1 MKILII
7 IKNVLKI
14 ISLTILLVVI
24 LMSLIYICITPYP
37 SSPINSQLFNSN
49 TKPCKTL
56 EIETGK
62 KGILTIT
69 PKVSYA
75 DDKVNIHVRELE
87 PFQLG
92 SLKLS
97 VRDSKDIL
105 WQSTAYFQANELGE
119 INPKRQEPLEASS
132 YKGIHS
138 MGLFWSLKPE
148 KISSFNFNTNLLFNV
163 VFSTANGDTLATSIL
178 RKSYENIENY
188 NISKTEIR
196 NKIVANFYQNETN
209 SPRPTIVLLAGS
221 GGNFQHR
228 KSKYLASK
236 GFNVLDLKYFGTKN
250 LPEQLEDVPLEYLH
264 NAINWLKIQ
273 PSVASSKIALIGR
286 SKGAEYALLYASK
299 YNDINALVSEV
310 GSSVTWSSKRYFKSS
325 WKYKDK
331 SIPRA
336 RGGLIE
342 AIRYLKS
349 SKGKTQSQLPYM
361 LSAFKNTKRIKE
373 SLIQVEN
380 IKCPILLLS
389 GKDDQQWPSTMMS
402 NQIQARAKQYKF
414 KYEINHYSY
423 ENAGHQFD
431 ELPFIPQ
438 VDFSNI
444 KTWKSGGNFQGNAL
458 ASIDSWN
465 RIFIFLNKQ
474 FENIEFEK

>member
-1 MKILII
+1 MKMLAIM
-7 IKNVLKI
+7 KNGLKI
-14 ISLTILLVVI
+14 ILLIII
-24 LMSLIYICITPYP
+24 LMSLIYISISPYP
-37 SSPINSQLFNSN
+37 SSPTNSQIFNSK
-49 TKPCKTL
+49 TPPCKTIG
-56 EIETGK
+56 IETGK

-69 PKVSYA
+69 PKVSYS
-75 DDKVNIHVRELE
+75 DDKVDIHVRELE
-87 PFQLG
+87 PFQIG

-105 WQSTAYFQANELGE
+105 WQSTACFQANELGE

-132 YKGIHS
+132 YEGIHS

-148 KISSFNFNTNLLFNV
+148 KISSFNFNANLRFNI

-209 SPRPTIVLLAGS
+209 NPRPTIVLLAGS

-264 NAINWLKIQ
+264 NAISWLKIQ

-299 YNDINALVSEV
+299 YNDINALVSVV
-310 GSSVTWSSKRYFKSS
+310 GSSTTWSSKRYFKSS

-349 SKGKTQSQLPYM
+349 SKGKAQSQLPYM

-402 NQIQARAKQYKF
+402 NQTQARAKQYKF